1 MKPIL
6 LLNIGTAFS
15 ATTPF
20 FYTLALDN
28 KYFHTGHIKAH
39 SYLYALYAKEEKLP
53 IFKDLEDDLEEKGEK
68 IRKKRKKSE
77 KLAFLE
83 KIS

>member
-1 MKPIL
+1 MKPI
-6 LLNIGTAFS
+6 F
-15 ATTPF
+15 
-20 FYTLALDN
+20 
-28 KYFHTGHIKAH
+28 
-39 SYLYALYAKEEKLP
+39 LYAKEEKLP